1 MHNVCDGYAPIAQ
14 TKSPNKRE
22 NSSRWSLL
30 SLFFRRFRSL
40 IGQKQKGS
48 SSVGGVR
55 MLAYGRSI
63 WCITRGIHHHYGHL
77 KKKKKIVII
86 IKIIKK
92 KHIHFKWPVLSFH
105 LLLNLEYNQLVCVQS
120 AAIIYI
126 IPIHC
131 QAWLNSTISNKWIY
145 IDFIVNFFFFTLT

>member
-77 KKKKKIVII
+77 KKKKKKIVII
-86 IKIIKK
+86 IKIIIK
-92 KHIHFKWPVLSFH
+92 
-105 LLLNLEYNQLVCVQS
+105 N
-120 AAIIYI
+120 IYI
-126 IPIHC
+126 SNDLCSLFIC
-131 QAWLNSTISNKWIY
+131 YSTSSIINLFASNPRPS
-145 IDFIVNFFFFTLT
+145 FTLYQSTAKRDLIPRFLISEYI